1 MNLLSVDDL
10 KELVEQ
16 PQGLCVSIYMPTYR
30 VGTEIQQNS
39 IRFKN
44 LIRQAE
50 EKLAEHGLDR
60 NEIVEFLQP
69 VQEKLDREDFWQHQ
83 SELLGIFIAKG
94 FLHFYQLPFS
104 FEELVV
110 VSDQFHLKPLM
121 PLLTGDG
128 VFYILALSQKEVR
141 VFECTRYSATEVEV
155 ANLPKSLDEALQY
168 DETAKDGQFRI
179 STSRGGTN
187 NSAQHAG
194 SFHGQGSPDRD
205 KMQEDILQ
213 YFYLIDRAI
222 SEHLRG
228 KKAPLVLV
236 GVEYLFP
243 IYREANT
250 YPYLVAQGITGSPKT
265 LKLEALHEEALPIVE
280 PLFLQELQDAIDR
293 YQQLAGSNK
302 TCSDLQEA
310 VSAAYFGRIDELF
323 VAVGVQKWG
332 TFNPETSTI
341 QLHPEA
347 EVGDEDLLNSV
358 AIQTI
363 LNGGTVYALEPE
375 KVPERAPLAAIFRY

>member
-155 ANLPKSLDEALQY
+155 ENLPKSLDEALQY

-213 YFYLIDRAI
+213 YFYLVDRAI
-222 SEHLRG
+222 SEYLRG

-250 YPYLVAQGITGSPKT
+250 YPHLVAQGITGSPKT

>member
-50 EKLAEHGLDR
+50 GKLAEHGLDR

-69 VQEKLDREDFWQHQ
+69 VQEELDREDFWQHQ

-128 VFYILALSQKEVR
+128 VFYILAVSQKEVR

-155 ANLPKSLDEALQY
+155 ENLPKSLDEALQY

-213 YFYLIDRAI
+213 YFYLVDRAI
-222 SEHLRG
+222 SEYLRG

-250 YPYLVAQGITGSPKT
+250 YPHLVAQGITGSPKT

-280 PLFLQELQDAIDR
+280 PLFLQELQDAIER

-347 EVGDEDLLNSV
+347 EIGDEDLLNSV

-375 KVPERAPLAAIFRY
+375 KVPECAPLAAIFRY